1 LPYYEEKHSEV
12 AIFRQQVP
20 TCCLN
25 IGGIL
30 KTYSQISNL
39 KGKKKKKN
47 TSHKIQTLVTTKGQL
62 LQHMS
67 APK

>member
-1 LPYYEEKHSEV
+1 MRKNIQRLPFLDNRFQH
-12 AIFRQQVP
+12 AA
-20 TCCLN
+20 LN

-39 KGKKKKKN
+39 KGKKKRRKN
-47 TSHKIQTLVTTKGQL
+47 ISHKIVSTLVTTRGQL

-67 APK
+67 TPK